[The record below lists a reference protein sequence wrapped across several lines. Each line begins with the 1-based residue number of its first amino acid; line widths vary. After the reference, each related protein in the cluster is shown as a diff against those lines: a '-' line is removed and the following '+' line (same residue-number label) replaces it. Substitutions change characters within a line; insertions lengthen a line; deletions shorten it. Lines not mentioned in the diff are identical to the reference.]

1 MKFLEIK
8 KLETLKKLEEWLLK
22 TAYSK
27 LNMLTQ
33 SKNGS
38 ETWKKLIDSRRGV
51 IYVAEDEDNFVGMIA
66 GCMAPNIYN
75 VEETDSYIAA
85 LYVDDNYKEKGMGK
99 KLYNLFE
106 KWSKDNKVV
115 KILAGV
121 FLDSGKIFFEKQGFK
136 ELQITLYKEL
146 I

>member
-27 LNMLTQ
+27 LSMLTQ

-38 ETWKKLIDSRRGV
+38 ETWKKMIDSRIGV

-66 GCMAPNIYN
+66 GCMSPNIYN
-75 VEETDSYIAA
+75 MEEIDSYIAA
-85 LYVDDNYKEKGMGK
+85 LYVDDNYKEKGVGK

-121 FLDSGKIFFEKQGFK
+121 FLDSGKGFFEKQGFK